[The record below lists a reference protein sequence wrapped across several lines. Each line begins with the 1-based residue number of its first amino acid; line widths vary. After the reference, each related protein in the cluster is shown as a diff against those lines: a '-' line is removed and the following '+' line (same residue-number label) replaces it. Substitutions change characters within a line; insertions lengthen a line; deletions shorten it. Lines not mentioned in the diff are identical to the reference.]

1 VTIRV
6 LLVDDQDLVRAGFAM
21 VLGSQP
27 DLAVVGE
34 AADGAA
40 AVRLARK
47 VPADVMVMDVRMP
60 GMDGVAATREICQAA
75 ERPRVLILTTF
86 DLDEYAFA
94 ALRAGASGFLLKSAP
109 PEELLY
115 AIRSVHQGDSVVAPS
130 TTRRL
135 IGRFL
140 PHLPT
145 TDGAPDRDGLAELT
159 AREREVLAQ
168 VGSGLSNTE
177 IAALLHISEAT
188 VKTHV
193 GHIMAK
199 LGLRDRIQAVV
210 YAYETG
216 LIAPQGRRLRRS
228 RMVTAT
234 ATAASAGTAPQVA
247 IPTRAAKWFVSSP
260 MIGAPIGVP
269 PMKTSMYSPMTRPR
283 SAGSVASWTDAFAM
297 AWNMRL
303 TKPRPASSARNTARS
318 GAIAAAVSRSPNA
331 AAASTMTRGLG

>member
-1 VTIRV
+1 MTIRV

-27 DLAVVGE
+27 DLTVVGE

-40 AVRLARK
+40 AVRLAREC
-47 VPADVMVMDVRMP
+47 PADVVVMDVRMP
-60 GMDGVAATREICQAA
+60 GLDGVAATREICQAA

-115 AIRSVHQGDSVVAPS
+115 AIRSIHNGDSVVAPS

-140 PHLPT
+140 PHLPAAE
-145 TDGAPDRDGLAELT
+145 GVPDHKGLAELT
-159 AREREVLAQ
+159 VREREVLTE
-168 VGSGLSNTE
+168 VGSGLSNAE

-199 LGLRDRIQAVV
+199 LGFRDRIQAVV
-210 YAYETG
+210 YVYETG
-216 LIAPQGRRLRRS
+216 LIAPQS
-228 RMVTAT
+228 RTNP
-234 ATAASAGTAPQVA
+234 G
-247 IPTRAAKWFVSSP
+247 
-260 MIGAPIGVP
+260 
-269 PMKTSMYSPMTRPR
+269 
-283 SAGSVASWTDAFAM
+283 
-297 AWNMRL
+297 
-303 TKPRPASSARNTARS
+303 
-318 GAIAAAVSRSPNA
+318 
-331 AAASTMTRGLG
+331 